1 VIVAAGRRATG
12 PGGVERRLSPR
23 LGPEEI
29 GQPVL
34 VVGSRLVNISRGGV
48 MLEAPVPLAPGSML
62 HLRLVVAGERSHVEA
77 ACGPACRA
85 RRDATPGGEWASSSR
100 TSLPRRSRA
109 STGPSRPGGGAPP
122 RVVASVRASSRAAE
136 PGGPRPLE
144 RGVPRLEDTGRGVR
158 PPHVLGR
165 RRAEPGAGLGVAG
178 EAEDRP
184 GEAALL
190 VRHVDT
196 DHHILRQVGLVGE
209 VGDDRCAPL
218 GEDAQERRRG
228 LARSG

>member
-77 ACGPACRA
+77 R
-85 RRDATPGGEWASSSR
+85 
-100 TSLPRRSRA
+100 
-109 STGPSRPGGGAPP
+109 
-122 RVVASVRASSRAAE
+122 VRAC
-136 PGGPRPLE
+136 
-144 RGVPRLEDTGRGVR
+144 VPCAQGRHARWG
-158 PPHVLGR
+158 
-165 RRAEPGAGLGVAG
+165 
-178 EAEDRP
+178 
-184 GEAALL
+184 
-190 VRHVDT
+190 
-196 DHHILRQVGLVGE
+196 VGLEFQNLPAETLARV
-209 VGDDRCAPL
+209 DWALTP
-218 GEDAQERRRG
+218 RRRG
-228 LARSG
+228 SA